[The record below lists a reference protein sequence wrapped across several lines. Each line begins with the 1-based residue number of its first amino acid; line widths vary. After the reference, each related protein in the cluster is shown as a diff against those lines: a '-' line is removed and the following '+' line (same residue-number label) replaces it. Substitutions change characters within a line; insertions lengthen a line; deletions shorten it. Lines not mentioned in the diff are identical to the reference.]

1 MSPIEVLMRT
11 LGVLDVVFVLDGAVA
26 LWACTVQGA
35 SRHMLKARAIQRL
48 WGFKSVMCVG

>member
-1 MSPIEVLMRT
+1 MEVLMRT
-11 LGVLDVVFVLDGAVA
+11 LGVLDEVFVLDGVVA

-48 WGFKSVMCVG
+48 WGFKSVMSVG